1 VNKRTVGDLARNPGA
16 RRGWVRVPFRPPPF
30 CRGCRIVKSRD
41 DFGLGLAR
49 CVSSAHIGCKQR
61 ALSQSPPL
69 PLTVTF
75 TLFVWLLLP
84 VLALVLLVDL
94 ATMGTERRAQMLRRS
109 GLSQAAIA
117 QRLGISRYRVRLALA

>member
-1 VNKRTVGDLARNPGA
+1 VPILVASGGPYRNP
-16 RRGWVRVPFRPPPF
+16 RRF
-30 CRGCRIVKSRD
+30 
-41 DFGLGLAR
+41 
-49 CVSSAHIGCKQR
+49 
-61 ALSQSPPL
+61 

-84 VLALVLLVDL
+84 LLAVVLLIDL
-94 ATMGTERRAQMLRRS
+94 ATMSTERRAQMLRRS